1 MISHIQLIL
10 HLQTHQIKV
19 VHGFHYSHP
28 YEVDLEWRVPD
39 TVAGMFLV
47 EIKSV
52 IDILETVGKDIR
64 VYAQPFYV
72 LRKTKFY
79 AAVKKGVCTPSYV
92 IPKLYLHL
100 WSNLWKGCRI
110 DLFTRFPLYIVG
122 WCIALRS
129 PKIIMFLFIEVQI
142 YEKSSKS
149 MNYNCIYWNKQ
160 A

>member
-1 MISHIQLIL
+1 MMYSISKHFIRWQYAMFYNFINGL
-10 HLQTHQIKV
+10 
-19 VHGFHYSHP
+19 
-28 YEVDLEWRVPD
+28 RVKKLRNCQ
-39 TVAGMFLV
+39 A
-47 EIKSV
+47 
-52 IDILETVGKDIR
+52 VGR
-64 VYAQPFYV
+64 RTSYVLLSRLYAQPFYV

-79 AAVKKGVCTPSYV
+79 AGVKKGVCAPSYV

-122 WCIALRS
+122 WCITLRS

-142 YEKSSKS
+142 YEKYNYKS
-149 MNYNCIYWNKQ
+149 MNYNYIYWIKQ